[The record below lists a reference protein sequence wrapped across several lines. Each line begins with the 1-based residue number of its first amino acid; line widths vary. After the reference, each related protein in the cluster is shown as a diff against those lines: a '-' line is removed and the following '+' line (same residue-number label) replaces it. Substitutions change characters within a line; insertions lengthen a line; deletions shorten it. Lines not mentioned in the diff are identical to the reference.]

1 MIDWTLIKDEKES
14 CHWGRESS
22 FCYTSSSLLVLFYGH
37 CICFV
42 YFRVNFL
49 ALYLYYTPFI
59 YHQRINVYA
68 QLLLRVEFLK
78 WDFITYSLLIIWFQ
92 CHQIWFLPQIIIAIR
107 GKKLSYA
114 RKFLHPKITSSWN
127 QILIPPKP
135 DPTRLKVLSKYSNIK
150 PALPQHRT
158 LAKPQKERPGPI
170 WLNEAKLKTSREHH
184 GGKGL
189 HNASSVEK
197 ELKLMNA

>member
-1 MIDWTLIKDEKES
+1 MSLKVLVSKEIRQIKNHTKNNTKLQGLQLFEHSFGKKKKKCLCTITLKSWISEMRFHNLQFAHHLVS
-14 CHWGRESS
+14 MSS
-22 FCYTSSSLLVLFYGH
+22 
-37 CICFV
+37 
-42 YFRVNFL
+42 N
-49 ALYLYYTPFI
+49 
-59 YHQRINVYA
+59 
-68 QLLLRVEFLK
+68 
-78 WDFITYSLLIIWFQ
+78 LIF
-92 CHQIWFLPQIIIAIR
+92 ATNNNSNKR
-107 GKKLSYA
+107 KKKLSYA
-114 RKFLHPKITSSWN
+114 RKFIHPKITSSWN

>member
-1 MIDWTLIKDEKES
+1 MFRILSREFFGTLLIL
-14 CHWGRESS
+14 
-22 FCYTSSSLLVLFYGH
+22 YSLYLPSKNKCLCTITFKSWISEMRFHNLQFAHHLVLMSS
-37 CICFV
+37 
-42 YFRVNFL
+42 N
-49 ALYLYYTPFI
+49 
-59 YHQRINVYA
+59 
-68 QLLLRVEFLK
+68 
-78 WDFITYSLLIIWFQ
+78 LIF
-92 CHQIWFLPQIIIAIR
+92 ATNNNSNKR
-107 GKKLSYA
+107 KKKLSYA

-197 ELKLMNA
+197 ELKLMNAEMPSYKQSCIYITFCHCIRSNPLSNCLQNKQYG